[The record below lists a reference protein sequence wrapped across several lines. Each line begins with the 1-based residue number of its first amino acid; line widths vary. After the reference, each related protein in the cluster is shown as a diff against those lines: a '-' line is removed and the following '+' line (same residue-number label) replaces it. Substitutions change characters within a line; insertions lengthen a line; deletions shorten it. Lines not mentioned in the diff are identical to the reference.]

1 MFRREIICAA
11 ASAALLLSTGFA
23 HAAGSAENSN
33 YDPKYPF
40 PVLKLPLRALSRIE
54 RALFQSL
61 QRRLGK
67 ALFYAPGGT

>member
-23 HAAGSAENSN
+23 HAAGTAENSN

-40 PVLKLPLRALSRIE
+40 PVP
-54 RALFQSL
+54 
-61 QRRLGK
+61 GK
-67 ALFYAPGGT
+67 VTVVDFGATWCAS